1 MEKTA
6 TQIFSLDR
14 TIFTLNKSKVS
25 ARTLARMGLIISAV
39 FLITLFHYKT
49 APEAGMRH
57 VIFRELY
64 IVPIILG
71 GFWFGIRG
79 GLATALL
86 VSILYGPFVL
96 MGPDRF
102 TPHDLGNVME
112 IFLFN
117 LIGGTLGW
125 LKDRESLQQA
135 RLREAENLAAMGRAT
150 AMIAHDLKTPL
161 ITIAG
166 LARRLSGKIVPASSE
181 GEKIMVIR
189 QQAERLE
196 KLVMDMLFFA
206 KPTKLRLA
214 SADLCHL
221 LAEAKKAVQET
232 TKYSG
237 VNIALLTEAPCICH
251 FDHEKMMLVI
261 INLFTNAIEASPA
274 DEIVSVSLQD
284 DTGKI
289 SIEISDRG
297 TGIPENLKGKV
308 FEPFVT
314 GKPKGTGL
322 GLPICKKIVE
332 AHSGQLEYSNNADGG
347 ATFRIVIHRGH

>member
-6 TQIFSLDR
+6 TQIFSLNR
-14 TIFTLNKSKVS
+14 KFFTLNKSKVS
-25 ARTLARMGLIISAV
+25 ARMLTRIVLIASAV
-39 FLITLFHYKT
+39 FLITMFHYQT

-64 IVPIILG
+64 ILPIVLG
-71 GFWFGIRG
+71 AFWFGMRG

-86 VSILYGPFVL
+86 ISIFYGPLVL
-96 MGPDRF
+96 MRPDRL
-102 TPHDLGNVME
+102 TPHDLGNIME

-117 LIGGTLGW
+117 LIGGLLGW
-125 LKDRESLQQA
+125 LKDREAHQQA
-135 RLREAENLAAMGRAT
+135 RLREAENHAAMGRAT

-166 LARRLSGKIVPASSE
+166 LARRLSGKILPASSE
-181 GEKIMVIR
+181 GEKIMIIR

-196 KLVMDMLFFA
+196 KLVIDMLFFA
-206 KPTKLRLA
+206 KPMKLSLK

-221 LAEAKKAVQET
+221 FAEAKKAVQET
-232 TKYSG
+232 MKNNE
-237 VNIALLTEAPCICH
+237 VNIDLPTETPCNCH
-251 FDHEKMMLVI
+251 LDHEKMMLVI
-261 INLFTNAIEASPA
+261 VNLFSNAIEASPA
-274 DEIVSVSLQD
+274 GEIISVSVQNF
-284 DTGKI
+284 KEQM

-297 TGIPENLKGKV
+297 TGISENIKENI

-332 AHSGQLEYSNNADGG
+332 AHSGHLEYSNNVDGG
-347 ATFRIVIHRGH
+347 TTFRILLPKN

>member
-6 TQIFSLDR
+6 TQIFSLNR
-14 TIFTLNKSKVS
+14 KFFILNKSKVS
-25 ARTLARMGLIISAV
+25 ARRLTRIVLIASAV
-39 FLITLFHYKT
+39 FLITLFHYQT

-64 IVPIILG
+64 ILPIILG
-71 GFWFGIRG
+71 AFWFGMRG

-86 VSILYGPFVL
+86 ITIFYGPLVL
-96 MGPDRF
+96 MGPDSF
-102 TPHDLGNVME
+102 TPHDLGNIME

-117 LIGGTLGW
+117 LIGGLLGW
-125 LKDRESLQQA
+125 LKDREALQQT

-166 LARRLSGKIVPASSE
+166 LARRLSGKISPASSE

-206 KPTKLRLA
+206 KPMELNLEP
-214 SADLCHL
+214 SDLCYL
-221 LAEAKKAVQET
+221 LTEAKKAVQELM
-232 TKYSG
+232 KNSEI
-237 VNIALLTEAPCICH
+237 NIDLPTEAPCICH
-251 FDHEKMMLVI
+251 FDYEKMMLVVV
-261 INLFTNAIEASPA
+261 NLFSNAIEASPA
-274 DEIVSVSLQD
+274 GGIISVAVQND
-284 DTGKI
+284 IGKI

-297 TGIPENLKGKV
+297 TGIPENIKENI

-314 GKPKGTGL
+314 GNPKGTGL

-332 AHSGQLEYSNNADGG
+332 AHSGHLEYSNNAEGG
-347 ATFRIVIHRGH
+347 TTFRILLPKV